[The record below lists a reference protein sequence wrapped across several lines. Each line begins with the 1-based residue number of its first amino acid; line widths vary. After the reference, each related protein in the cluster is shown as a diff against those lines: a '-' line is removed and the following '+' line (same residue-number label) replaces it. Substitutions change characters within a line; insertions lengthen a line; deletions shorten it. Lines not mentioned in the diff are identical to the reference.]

1 MVHDSPAQTCHFETS
16 RLRVGQW
23 HVIGS
28 EIGTDLGA
36 IVTELLTA
44 ASTRSLPD
52 SWRGDYSTERARDWI
67 DERDAESPTLLV
79 VDRRSAESLG
89 LVMLADVPAA
99 ESSIDLRI
107 GYLFAETAW
116 GKGFATELVAGL
128 VGWARPHRS
137 ISTLT
142 GGVAAD
148 NPASARVLVKNGFI
162 AIDGAD
168 HEGEETMYQL
178 DVESASEWDDF
189 ADGWDDDEA
198 ARAYA
203 AAAFESLETM
213 LEQQGATIDDTRIC
227 DFGCGTGLLTERLAD
242 RAAEV
247 IAVDSSPKMLDVLRS
262 KVDQQGWSNVRPA
275 PVPPTADE
283 GLDLI
288 VCSSV
293 CSFLD
298 DYATTVRD
306 LAELL
311 RPGGRFV
318 QWDWE
323 RDESDVDGHG
333 LTGSEIQNALSA
345 AGLDNVSVAV
355 GFEVVLGEQMMRP
368 LMGHGRRPNTRD

>member
-1 MVHDSPAQTCHFETS
+1 VVHDSPAQTCHFETV
-16 RLRVGQW
+16 RLRVGPW
-23 HVIGS
+23 HVIGC
-28 EIGTDLGA
+28 EIGTDLG
-36 IVTELLTA
+36 VTLTELLTA
-44 ASTRSLPD
+44 ATTRSLPHM
-52 SWRGDYSTERARDWI
+52 WRGDYSIERARNWI

-79 VDRRSAESLG
+79 VDRRSTEPLG

-99 ESSIDLRI
+99 APSIDLRI
-107 GYLFAETAW
+107 GYLFAEAAW
-116 GKGFATELVAGL
+116 GNGLATELVAGL
-128 VGWARPHRS
+128 VDWARQHQL

-142 GGVAAD
+142 GGVATD
-148 NPASARVLVKNGFI
+148 NPASARVLVKNGFT

-168 HEGEETMYQL
+168 REGEAIYRL
-178 DVESASEWDDF
+178 DVESTSEWDEF

-203 AAAFESLETM
+203 AAAFESLEAM
-213 LEQQGATIDDTRIC
+213 LEQQGATIDGKRIC
-227 DFGCGTGLLTERLAD
+227 DFGCGTGLLTERLAG
-242 RAAEV
+242 RATEV
-247 IAVDSSPKMLDVLRS
+247 IAVDSSHKMLDVLRS
-262 KVDQQGWSNVRPA
+262 KIDQQGWSNVRPA
-275 PVPPTADE
+275 TLPPTADG

-298 DYATTVRD
+298 DYPATVRD

-345 AGLDNVSVAV
+345 AGLDEVSVAV
-355 GFEVVLGEQMMRP
+355 GFETALGEQMMRP
-368 LMGHGRRPNTRD
+368 LMGHGRRPDTAG